1 MEDCF
6 CCIALACI
14 FSCSSLVIRQKSE
27 SQNGGNK
34 KAKYAKFSEK
44 RTFFTPWYAHVRT
57 CAYQGVRNARYLENL
72 ACFAFLLTPFWDSPF
87 CLIADD
93 LYWPIIHR
101 FFLQITEQVFS
112 KTPVSRWLRIQFL
125 RLFFPIMT

>member
-6 CCIALACI
+6 CCIALVSI
-14 FSCSSLVIRQKSE
+14 FSCSSLVIRQKNE

-34 KAKYAKFSEK
+34 KAKHAKFSEK
-44 RTFFTPWYAHVRT
+44 RTFFTPWYVHVRT

-72 ACFAFLLTPFWDSPF
+72 AYFAFLLTPFWDSPF

-93 LYWPIIHR
+93 LYWQTIQR
-101 FFLQITEQVFS
+101 FYLQITEQVFS
-112 KTPVSRWLRIQFL
+112 KIPVSRWLRIQFL
-125 RLFFPIMT
+125 RLFFPFMT